1 MFCLRSLSYAD
12 PMTKPLVA
20 ALLAA
25 SFLSAAP
32 VAAQKVRPESVRAH
46 VTFLAGDALQGRASA
61 TRDEAIAAAYVAA
74 RFEEFGLQPAPGMTG
89 YLQTV
94 RIVRPRVEGAAVLKI
109 EGMSALAPAL
119 LNASGAPVRG
129 RLTVFAGTEHKAL
142 PQADVVL
149 ATSPD
154 LPPAQITRA
163 TREKKIKLL
172 ILRDTEASRELLGR
186 IGGKPRLP
194 GRFEGALPASA
205 PTVVTLPA
213 AAIDALAAKA
223 GSEVE
228 LTLPGL
234 VEERAT
240 TTNAIGWLP
249 GRDPKAGVLLLS
261 AHLDHLGKRPDG
273 AVMLGAN
280 DDASGTT
287 AVLELARALAGRG
300 QMRRGILFVAYGGEE
315 IGGFGAKYFADHPP
329 LPLTGVVANI
339 EFEMIGAQDP
349 KLPRGSLMMTG
360 FERSN
365 LGSVLTRHG
374 ALVSPDPYPEEN
386 FFQRS
391 DNYALALKGIVAHTL
406 SGWATVPTYH
416 QPSDTLAALDVDF
429 MTRAIRSLV
438 KPIRRLA
445 NGSAR
450 PEWNPGGQPEE

>member
-1 MFCLRSLSYAD
+1 MIRT
-12 PMTKPLVA
+12 PMA

-25 SFLSAAP
+25 SLLSAAP
-32 VAAQKVRPESVRAH
+32 VAAQSVRTESVRAH
-46 VTFLAGDALQGRASA
+46 VTFLASDALQGRASA

-74 RFEEFGLQPAPGMTG
+74 RFEEFGLKAAPGMTG

-94 RIVRPRVEGAAVLKI
+94 RIVRPRVEGAAALKI
-109 EGMSALAPAL
+109 GGMSTLAPVL

-129 RLTVFAGTEHKAL
+129 KLTLFAGSEHKAL
-142 PQADVVL
+142 PEAEVVL
-149 ATSPD
+149 ATSAD

-163 TREKKIKLL
+163 MREKKIKLL
-172 ILRDTEASRELLGR
+172 ILPETSASRELLGR

-194 GRFEGALPASA
+194 ARFEGAMPSPA
-205 PTVVTLPA
+205 PTVVTLPV
-213 AAIDALAAKA
+213 AAIEALAAKA

-234 VEERAT
+234 VEDGAT

-273 AVMLGAN
+273 TVMLGAN

-287 AVLELARALAGRG
+287 AVLELARALARRG
-300 QMRRGILFVAYGGEE
+300 QMRRGILFVAYGSEE
-315 IGGFGAKYFADHPP
+315 IGGFGAKHFADHPP
-329 LPLTGVVANI
+329 VPLSEIVANI

-349 KLPRGSLMMTG
+349 KLPKGSLMMTG
-360 FERSN
+360 FERST
-365 LGSVLTRHG
+365 LGSVLMRHG
-374 ALVSPDPYPEEN
+374 ALVSADPYPEEN

-416 QPSDTLAALDVDF
+416 QPSDTLDALDIDF
-429 MTRAIRSLV
+429 ITRAIRSLV
-438 KPIRRLA
+438 KPIRSLA

-450 PEWNPGGQPEE
+450 PQWNPDGQPKE

>member
-1 MFCLRSLSYAD
+1 
-12 PMTKPLVA
+12 MTKSLTA

-25 SFLSAAP
+25 TLLSAAP
-32 VAAQKVRPESVRAH
+32 VAAQSVRPESVRAH
-46 VTFLAGDALQGRASA
+46 VTFLASDALQGRASA

-74 RFEEFGLQPAPGMTG
+74 RFEEFGLKPAPGMTG

-94 RIVRPRVEGAAVLKI
+94 RIVRPRVEGAAALKI
-109 EGMSALAPAL
+109 ERMSALAPVL

-129 RLTVFAGTEHKAL
+129 RLTLFAGTEHKAL

-154 LPPAQITRA
+154 LPPGQITRA
-163 TREKKIKLL
+163 MREKKIKLL
-172 ILRDTEASRELLGR
+172 ILPETAASRELLGR

-194 GRFEGALPASA
+194 ARFEGAPPSSA

-213 AAIDALAAKA
+213 AAIAALAARA

-234 VEERAT
+234 VEERAV

-249 GRDPKAGVLLLS
+249 GRDPAAGLLLLS

-280 DDASGTT
+280 DDASGTA
-287 AVLELARALAGRG
+287 AVLELARALARRG
-300 QMRRGILFVAYGGEE
+300 QTRRGILFVAYGSEE
-315 IGGFGAKYFADHPP
+315 IGGFGAEYFADHPP
-329 LPLTGVVANI
+329 VPLNQIVANI

-365 LGSVLTRHG
+365 MGAVLTRHG
-374 ALVSPDPYPEEN
+374 ALVSADPYPEEN

-416 QPSDTLAALDVDF
+416 QPSDTLDALDIGF
-429 MTRAIRSLV
+429 MTKAIRSLV
-438 KPIRRLA
+438 KPIRSLA
-445 NGSAR
+445 NSGAK
-450 PEWNPGGQPEE
+450 PQWNPGGQPRE

>member
-1 MFCLRSLSYAD
+1 
-12 PMTKPLVA
+12 MTKSLTA

-25 SFLSAAP
+25 TLLSAAP
-32 VAAQKVRPESVRAH
+32 VAAQSVRPESVRAH
-46 VTFLAGDALQGRASA
+46 VTFLASDALQGRASA

-74 RFEEFGLQPAPGMTG
+74 RFEEFGLKPAPGMTG

-94 RIVRPRVEGAAVLKI
+94 RIVRPRVEGAAALKI
-109 EGMSALAPAL
+109 ERMSALAPVL

-129 RLTVFAGTEHKAL
+129 RLTLFAGTEHKAL

-154 LPPAQITRA
+154 LPPGQITRA
-163 TREKKIKLL
+163 MREKKIKLL
-172 ILRDTEASRELLGR
+172 ILPETAASRELLGR

-194 GRFEGALPASA
+194 ARFEGAPPSSA

-213 AAIDALAAKA
+213 AAI
-223 GSEVE
+223 
-228 LTLPGL
+228 
-234 VEERAT
+234 
-240 TTNAIGWLP
+240 GWLP
-249 GRDPKAGVLLLS
+249 GRDPAAGLLLLS

-280 DDASGTT
+280 DDASGTA
-287 AVLELARALAGRG
+287 AVLELARALARRG
-300 QMRRGILFVAYGGEE
+300 QTRRGILFVAYGSEE
-315 IGGFGAKYFADHPP
+315 IGGFGAEYFADHPP
-329 LPLTGVVANI
+329 VPLNQIVANI

-365 LGSVLTRHG
+365 MGAVLTRHG
-374 ALVSPDPYPEEN
+374 ALVSADPYPEEN

-416 QPSDTLAALDVDF
+416 QPSDTLDALDIGF
-429 MTRAIRSLV
+429 MTKAIRSLV
-438 KPIRRLA
+438 KPIRSLA
-445 NGSAR
+445 NSGAK
-450 PEWNPGGQPEE
+450 PQWNPGGQPRE

>member
-1 MFCLRSLSYAD
+1 MFCPRSVSYAD

-32 VAAQKVRPESVRAH
+32 VAAQKVRPASVRAH
-46 VTFLAGDALQGRASA
+46 VTFLASDALQGRASA

-74 RFEEFGLQPAPGMTG
+74 RFAEFGLEPAPGMTG

-94 RIVRPRVEGAAVLKI
+94 RIVRPRIEGAA
-109 EGMSALAPAL
+109 ALTVGGVPSGAPL
-119 LNASGAPVRG
+119 LLYASEAPVRG
-129 RLTVFAGTEHKAL
+129 KLTVFGGSEQSAL
-142 PQADVVL
+142 PSADVVL
-149 ATSPD
+149 ATSTD
-154 LPPAQITRA
+154 LSPAQITRA
-163 TREKKIKLL
+163 MREKKIKLL
-172 ILRDTEASRELLGR
+172 ILTETAASRELLGR

-194 GRFEGALPASA
+194 ARFEGALPSST

-213 AAIDALAAKA
+213 AAIEALAAKA
-223 GSEVE
+223 GREVE

-240 TTNAIGWLP
+240 TTNAVGWLP
-249 GRDPKAGVLLLS
+249 GRDPAAGVLLLS

-273 AVMLGAN
+273 SLMLGAN

-300 QMRRGILFVAYGGEE
+300 KTRRGILFVAYGSEE
-315 IGGFGAKYFADHPP
+315 IGGFGAKHFADHPP
-329 LPLTGVVANI
+329 VPLTTIVANI

-349 KLPRGSLMMTG
+349 KLPKGSLMMTG
-360 FERSN
+360 FERSTM
-365 LGSVLTRHG
+365 GSVLTRHG

-391 DNYALALKGIVAHTL
+391 DNYALALKGLVAHTL

-416 QPSDTLAALDVDF
+416 QPSDTLDALDVDF

-438 KPIRRLA
+438 KPIRSLA
-445 NGSAR
+445 NSSAR
-450 PEWNPGGQPEE
+450 PRWNPGGQPKE